1 MSYINQSHEESW
13 REDSEQDQYLHKV
26 NDDDEDEINFRNER
40 QELLDLKEAK
50 KNPLDPLYGYSRGD
64 LERHGLSPKDFT

>member
-13 REDSEQDQYLHKV
+13 CEDSEQDQYLHKV

-50 KNPLDPLYGYSRGD
+50 KNPLDPLYGYIRKD
-64 LERHGLSPKDFT
+64 LERHGFSPEDFI